1 MVLFSDLDPLVL
13 NSRRI
18 LKKQR
23 LKPSLFVELEQ
34 KKNIIIIA
42 ITSFFVLSRSIT
54 RMIHDIG
61 KCLL

>member
-1 MVLFSDLDPLVL
+1 
-13 NSRRI
+13 
-18 LKKQR
+18 
-23 LKPSLFVELEQ
+23 VELEQ

-61 KCLL
+61 KCLLWRETDHFNTWTHPK